1 MAFKLNQITT
11 STKMSDAIYTN
22 GERKQLTIFSL

>member
-22 GERKQLTIFSL
+22 GERMGVMIFGL